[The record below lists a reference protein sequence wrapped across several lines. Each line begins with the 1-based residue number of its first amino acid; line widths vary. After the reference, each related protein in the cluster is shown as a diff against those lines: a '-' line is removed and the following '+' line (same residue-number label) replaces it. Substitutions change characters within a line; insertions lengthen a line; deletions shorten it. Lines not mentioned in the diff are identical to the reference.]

1 MSDRDGAMY
10 GYGPGDDPGWGLR
23 AGRRAPVSVL
33 RIIFVVV
40 LQALALLL
48 VVLVVLMPVRD
59 PAAVVDPVVYALLA
73 LSLAGPLG
81 GLWTRRRRLECGE
94 PANLA
99 QQYQAVF
106 LVGLALSESAALFGF
121 VASFLADGYWPYLVG
136 VALSGVGFG
145 LIAPTR
151 SDIARR
157 DEQLTFSGC
166 PTSLRQALYNPAG
179 HQP

>member
-10 GYGPGDDPGWGLR
+10 GYGPVDDPGWGLR
-23 AGRRAPVSVL
+23 AGRGVPVSVQ
-33 RIIFVVV
+33 RTIFLVV
-40 LQALALLL
+40 LQALVLLL
-48 VVLVVLMPVRD
+48 IVLAVLMPVRD
-59 PAAVVDPVVYALLA
+59 PAAAVDPVVYALLG

-81 GLWTRRRRLECGE
+81 GMWTRRRRLECGT
-94 PANLA
+94 PANLV
-99 QQYQAVF
+99 QQYQALF

-121 VASFLADGYWPYLVG
+121 VASFLADGFWPYLVG
-136 VALSGVGFG
+136 VALSAIGFA

-166 PTSLRQALYNPAG
+166 STSLRQALYSPAG
-179 HQP
+179 PQP